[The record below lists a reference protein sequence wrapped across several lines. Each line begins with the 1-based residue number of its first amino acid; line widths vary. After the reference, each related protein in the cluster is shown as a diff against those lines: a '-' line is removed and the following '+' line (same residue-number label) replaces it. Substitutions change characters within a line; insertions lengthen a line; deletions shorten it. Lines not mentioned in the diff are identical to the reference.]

1 MVAVTM
7 SARSWSKTEAQ
18 TLLQNQ
24 RENEAEIP
32 TPAEHQNSSTPNPPR
47 AELVKMP
54 DASVPPHPSE
64 PTAYAPDDV
73 SIVVKL
79 IIAYMQATQNG
90 RPTSL
95 KPYCTSVLD
104 NFYGKRSISVEY
116 AEKDIAD
123 YYKIWP
129 KQTTSFDPAQC
140 KVEPETDG
148 SFAVALPFSWSVSDG
163 GKTKNG
169 TSRLHATVR
178 RAADGRFLISAVSN
192 ETAA

>member
-1 MVAVTM
+1 
-7 SARSWSKTEAQ
+7 
-18 TLLQNQ
+18 
-24 RENEAEIP
+24 
-32 TPAEHQNSSTPNPPR
+32 
-47 AELVKMP
+47 
-54 DASVPPHPSE
+54 
-64 PTAYAPDDV
+64 
-73 SIVVKL
+73 
-79 IIAYMQATQNG
+79 
-90 RPTSL
+90 
-95 KPYCTSVLD
+95 VLD

-148 SFAVALPFSWSVSDG
+148 SFAVALPFSWSVSYG
-163 GKTKNG
+163 RKTKNG

-192 ETAA
+192 KTAA